1 MSREKTCL
9 ECGRIF
15 TTDQM
20 IRGKKTNDYGDK
32 TVLGWLCRSCF
43 NKRVARRTRILSF
56 GAIFFASLGVILYV
70 ALFWFRLIA
79 EGYSEFD
86 LTTITEIYII
96 WGS

>member
-1 MSREKTCL
+1 M
-9 ECGRIF
+9 
-15 TTDQM
+15 
-20 IRGKKTNDYGDK
+20 
-32 TVLGWLCRSCF
+32 LGWLCRSCF

-96 WGS
+96 WGSIMLLIGLAFYILRNKERNKII

>member
-1 MSREKTCL
+1 
-9 ECGRIF
+9 
-15 TTDQM
+15 
-20 IRGKKTNDYGDK
+20 
-32 TVLGWLCRSCF
+32 VLGWLCRSCF

-96 WGS
+96 WGSIMLLIGLAFYILRNKERNKII